1 MLNTERKLNKP
12 FSQNSNSKIKV
23 LVVDDSALMRS
34 MLKDILEADPTIAVV
49 GTACDAYDARDKIK
63 ELHPDVLTLDV
74 EMPKMDGIQF
84 LRNLMKLHPMPVV
97 MISTLTTQ
105 GANTTLDAL
114 SIGAIDFISK
124 PGSDSLNSLEDYSDD
139 IIRKVKIA
147 SKANIHAIA
156 TPMLKPAPALSTNP
170 KPATKSLFSTQG
182 KMIAIGSST
191 GGTEALKELLS
202 QLPANMPSVLIT
214 QHIPAAFS
222 TSFSQRMDSICEMTV
237 CEAEDG
243 QEILSGHVYIAPGD
257 KHLKVRKQGA
267 RLYCELDEG
276 PAVNRHKPS
285 VEVMLNSVIS
295 NIGRNAIGVML
306 TGMGDDGANAMKKL
320 RDTGAYTFAQD
331 EATSVVWGMPGQ
343 AVKRGAIDEVLP
355 LGNIA
360 EKIIS
365 RLTVQ

>member
-1 MLNTERKLNKP
+1 MNQTINQGEGSEIR
-12 FSQNSNSKIKV
+12 I

-34 MLKDILEADPTIAVV
+34 MIKDILEVDPSLKVV

-63 ELHPDVLTLDV
+63 QLNPDVLTLDV

-84 LRNLMKLHPMPVV
+84 LKNLMKLHPMPVV

-114 SIGAIDFISK
+114 SLGAIDFVSK
-124 PGSDSLNSLEDYSDD
+124 PGSDSLHSLEDYSEI

-147 SKANIHAIA
+147 SKVNLNALLMNS
-156 TPMLKPAPALSTNP
+156 PRVAPKIKTLSSTEPQN
-170 KPATKSLFSTQG
+170 KSLFSMQG

-191 GGTEALKELLS
+191 GGTEALKEVLS
-202 QLPANMPSVLIT
+202 RLPANMPSIVIT
-214 QHIPAAFS
+214 QHIPEAFS
-222 TSFSQRMDSICEMTV
+222 KSFAQRMDTICAMIV

-243 QEILSGHVYIAPGD
+243 QEILPGHVYIAPGNR
-257 KHLKVRKQGA
+257 HLKVSKKGA
-267 RLYCELDEG
+267 RLFCELDDG
-276 PAVNRHKPS
+276 PSVNRHKPS
-285 VEVMLNSVIS
+285 VEVMLNSVITH
-295 NIGRNAIGVML
+295 IGRNAIGVML
-306 TGMGDDGANAMKKL
+306 TGMGDDGADAMKRLK
-320 RDTGAYTFAQD
+320 DVGAYTYAQD

-343 AVKRGAIDEVLP
+343 AVKRGAINEVLP
-355 LGNIA
+355 LEEIS

>member
-1 MLNTERKLNKP
+1 MSNTNGLVKQSLDQHKVN
-12 FSQNSNSKIKV
+12 KIKV

-34 MLKDILEADPTIAVV
+34 MIKDILEADPSLQVV

-63 ELHPDVLTLDV
+63 TLKPDVLTLDV

-124 PGSDSLNSLEDYSDD
+124 PGSDSIHSLDDYSED

-147 SKANIHAIA
+147 SKANINSLAMPSHKAVTTSN
-156 TPMLKPAPALSTNP
+156 TPPQSKT
-170 KPATKSLFSTQG
+170 LFSTQG
-182 KMIAIGSST
+182 KMVAIGSST
-191 GGTEALKELLS
+191 GGTEALKEVLS
-202 QLPANMPSVLIT
+202 RLPANMPSVVIT
-214 QHIPAAFS
+214 QHIPEAFS
-222 TSFSQRMDSICEMTV
+222 KSFSQRMDTICAMTV

-243 QEILSGHVYIAPGD
+243 QEILSGHVYIAPGNR
-257 KHLKVRKQGA
+257 HLKVRKQGA
-267 RLYCELDEG
+267 RLYCELDDG
-276 PAVNRHKPS
+276 PSVNRHKPS
-285 VEVMLNSVIS
+285 VEVMLNSVIT

-306 TGMGDDGANAMKKL
+306 TGMGDDGADAMKKL
-320 RDTGAYTFAQD
+320 RDAGAYTYAQD

-343 AVKRGAIDEVLP
+343 AVKRGAIDEVVP
-355 LGNIA
+355 LEEIS
-360 EKIIS
+360 EKILS